1 MYEASVPVFSQ
12 LLGGTSGILDK
23 MSAHCTERKIDPSIL
38 LSARLFPNMYT
49 FGRQVQVASDWANR
63 ACAWLGDVEPLT
75 LTNEEASVDELK
87 ARIAKVIAFINGI
100 DRAAINAG
108 ALREISWKAGMTTR
122 RMMGQDFL
130 LHQALPQFYFHQT
143 AAYSILRHNG
153 VELAKRDF
161 MGAVPRMTQ
170 S

>member
-12 LLGGTSGILDK
+12 LLGGTSGIIDK
-23 MSAHCTERKIDPSIL
+23 MGVHCTEKKIDPSIL

-49 FGRQVQVASDWANR
+49 FSRQVQVASDWANR
-63 ACAWLGDVEPLT
+63 ACAWLGDVAPLSFA
-75 LTNEEASVDELK
+75 NDEASADELK

-100 DRAAINAG
+100 DKAAIEAG
-108 ALREISWKAGMTTR
+108 ATREISWPAGPNTR
-122 RMMGQDFL
+122 RMIGQDFL

>member
-1 MYEASVPVFSQ
+1 
-12 LLGGTSGILDK
+12 
-23 MSAHCTERKIDPSIL
+23 
-38 LSARLFPNMYT
+38 
-49 FGRQVQVASDWANR
+49 
-63 ACAWLGDVEPLT
+63 
-75 LTNEEASVDELK
+75 
-87 ARIAKVIAFINGI
+87 
-100 DRAAINAG
+100 
-108 ALREISWKAGMTTR
+108 MTTR